1 MIFGTAIDVF
11 CSQVYRSEWTHDMRV
26 VVVTS
31 VAETVLVNIFLQ
43 CVESVQYTD
52 DRRASSAPV
61 RARCD
66 VLRSSSRQ
74 RGSHW
79 YHKTLVALAP
89 HLHSRSTLRQKQGA
103 FPCHYNPRKYNSI
116 HLACM
121 RITNVRNSLPFS
133 VVTAPSQEPRYD
145 WEAELSGTGSRSR
158 VEFWVLLVYHYIF

>member
-52 DRRASSAPV
+52 DRRASSAPI

-66 VLRSSSRQ
+66 VLRCSSRQ

-79 YHKTLVALAP
+79 HHKTLVALAP

-103 FPCHYNPRKYNSI
+103 FPCHYNLRKYNSI
-116 HLACM
+116 HLAWELQLYGTAY
-121 RITNVRNSLPFS
+121 RSLSLLPLDKNLN
-133 VVTAPSQEPRYD
+133 TIGKQNYQEPGV
-145 WEAELSGTGSRSR
+145 EAELNF
-158 VEFWVLLVYHYIF
+158 EFF